1 MGRAEAL
8 QAIDAGQRISDI
20 FLSIAE
26 LQFSLRALHHITR
39 NRLHAGRPADAGLV
53 HERGGPCCVSSFNRH
68 LLIAPNS
75 MLPEAKSYDLT
86 WIRASRRRLRNQCT
100 AELGPPELEIGTC
113 DEIRH

>member
-1 MGRAEAL
+1 MGSAEAL

-26 LQFSLRALHHITR
+26 LQFSLCARFITS
-39 NRLHAGRPADAGLV
+39 HGIAST
-53 HERGGPCCVSSFNRH
+53 RGGPCCVSSFNRH

-75 MLPEAKSYDLT
+75 MLPEAKSCDLT